1 MNPTGIMEWMK
12 RFSIALCALLL
23 WVSFPTS
30 PAQAI
35 SIGQS
40 CAKAK
45 LGKRITATVRINNT
59 SKKKKLVLVCRKRS
73 GRKVWIRA
81 AVQTPVTTTTTTTTT
96 VPEPITSYTVSVDE
110 TDQTLHTITIE
121 GMQPRTFFLNV
132 PASYT
137 PGTPTPLLLA
147 FHSRTTNGKE
157 ILATSQILSWAA
169 AMNII
174 VVAVNGAVHEGY
186 SSWNAGRCC
195 TNATTYEENDVLL
208 TSTIIDYLESLAT
221 IDASR
226 VWAMGHSNGGMM
238 AYRLACELSD
248 KITAVAVVTGA
259 LVDDSCNPTQPVS
272 VIHLHG
278 NLDPTVPFHG
288 GGKFETPSIYHSIAE
303 FTKVNQC
310 NISPNE
316 YVMPNKE
323 KFHWICKSGFE
334 VQLINYQEVSHQW
347 VDGYTEQILQFLF
360 AHPRK

>member
-1 MNPTGIMEWMK
+1 MK

-45 LGKRITATVRINNT
+45 LGKRITARVKINNS
-59 SKKKKLVLVCRKRS
+59 SKKKRLVLVCRKRS

-110 TDQTLHTITIE
+110 TDQTLHTITVE

-132 PASYT
+132 PESYT
-137 PGTPTPLLLA
+137 PGAPTPLLLA

-195 TNATTYEENDVLL
+195 TNATTYEEDDVLL
-208 TSTIIDYLESLAT
+208 TSTIISYLESRAT

-238 AYRLACELSD
+238 AYRLACDLSE

-259 LVDDSCNPTQPVS
+259 LVDDSCNPSKPVS
-272 VIHLHG
+272 AIHLHG
-278 NLDPTVPFHG
+278 NLDPTVPIQG
-288 GGKFETPSIYHSIAE
+288 GGKLDTPNIYYSVLDYVNAKACNDNSSTN
-303 FTKVNQC
+303 FTDVEQQFMWSCSNGTQVKLVNFLE
-310 NISPNE
+310 N
-316 YVMPNKE
+316 
-323 KFHWICKSGFE
+323 
-334 VQLINYQEVSHQW
+334 SHQW
-347 VDGYTEQILQFLF
+347 ADGYTKEILQFLV
-360 AHPRK
+360 AHPRY

>member
-110 TDQTLHTITIE
+110 TDQTLHTITVE

-195 TNATTYEENDVLL
+195 TNATTYEEDDVLL
-208 TSTIIDYLESLAT
+208 TSTIISYLESRAT

-238 AYRLACELSD
+238 AYRLACELSE
-248 KITAVAVVTGA
+248 KITAVAVVAGA
-259 LVDDSCNPTQPVS
+259 LVNDSCNRGKQVPL
-272 VIHLHG
+272 IHLHG
-278 NLDPTVPFHG
+278 DLDPTVPYQG
-288 GGKFETPSIYHSIAE
+288 GGKFETPNIYYSTLDYARANSCTSTPRE
-303 FTKVNQC
+303 NLD
-310 NISPNE
+310 S
-316 YVMPNKE
+316 
-323 KFHWICKSGFE
+323 
-334 VQLINYQEVSHQW
+334 VQQRYIWDCAYGGHVELANYMQESHQW
-347 VDGYTEQILQFLF
+347 VDGYTEQILHFLF
-360 AHPRK
+360 AHPRY

>member
-1 MNPTGIMEWMK
+1 MEWMK

-174 VVAVNGAVHEGY
+174 VVAVNGAVHEFA
-186 SSWNAGRCC
+186 SSWNAGGCC
-195 TNATTYEENDVLL
+195 EPATTHNENDVLL
-208 TSTIIDYLESLAT
+208 TSTIIDYLESQAT

-303 FTKVNQC
+303 FTKLNRCSTPASEFVT
-310 NISPNE
+310 PT
-316 YVMPNKE
+316 KE
-323 KFHWICKSGFE
+323 KYQWICNNGFE
-334 VQLINYQEVSHQW
+334 ALLVNYQEESHQW
-347 VDGYTEQILQFLF
+347 GDGYTEQILQFLF

>member
-1 MNPTGIMEWMK
+1 
-12 RFSIALCALLL
+12 
-23 WVSFPTS
+23 
-30 PAQAI
+30 
-35 SIGQS
+35 
-40 CAKAK
+40 
-45 LGKRITATVRINNT
+45 
-59 SKKKKLVLVCRKRS
+59 
-73 GRKVWIRA
+73 VWIRA

-96 VPEPITSYTVSVDE
+96 TVPEPVTSYTVSADAL
-110 TDQTLHTITIE
+110 DPTLQIIAIE
-121 GMQPRTFFLNV
+121 GMQPRSFFLNV

-137 PGTPTPLLLA
+137 PGSPTPLLLA
-147 FHSRTTNGKE
+147 FHSRTTTGKE
-157 ILATSQILSWAA
+157 ILTSSQILSWAA

-208 TSTIIDYLESLAT
+208 TSTIIDYLKSQAT
-221 IDASR
+221 IDESR
-226 VWAMGHSNGGMM
+226 IWAMGHSNGGMM
-238 AYRLACELSD
+238 AYRLACDLSE

-259 LVDDSCNPTQPVS
+259 LVDDSCNPSKPVS

-310 NISPNE
+310 NILPIDYE
-316 YVMPNKE
+316 MPSKE
-323 KFHWICKSGFE
+323 KYQWICKSGFE
-334 VQLINYQEVSHQW
+334 ALLINYQEVSHQW

>member
-1 MNPTGIMEWMK
+1 MSTVK
-12 RFSIALCALLL
+12 RLSIALCTLFL
-23 WVSFPTS
+23 WVSLPS
-30 PAQAI
+30 SQAHAI
-35 SIGQS
+35 AIGQS

-45 LGKRITATVRINNT
+45 LGARITVTI
-59 SKKKKLVLVCRKRS
+59 KKKKTVLVCRKRS

-110 TDQTLHTITIE
+110 TDQTLHTITVE

-132 PASYT
+132 PESYT

-195 TNATTYEENDVLL
+195 TNATTYEEDDVLL
-208 TSTIIDYLESLAT
+208 TSTIISYLESRAT

-238 AYRLACELSD
+238 AYRLACDLSE

-259 LVDDSCNPTQPVS
+259 LVDDSCNPGKQVPL
-272 VIHLHG
+272 IHLHG
-278 NLDPTVPFHG
+278 DLDPTVPYQG
-288 GGKFETPSIYHSIAE
+288 GGKFETPSIYHSTAE
-303 FTKVNQC
+303 FAKLNQC
-310 NISPNE
+310 STPANE
-316 YVMPNKE
+316 YVSPTKE
-323 KFHWICKSGFE
+323 KFQWICSNGFE
-334 VQLINYQEVSHQW
+334 ALLVNYQEESHGW
-347 VDGYTEQILQFLF
+347 GDGYTEQIL
-360 AHPRK
+360 

>member
-1 MNPTGIMEWMK
+1 VK
-12 RFSIALCALLL
+12 RLSIALCALLL
-23 WVSFPTS
+23 WVSLPAS

-45 LGKRITATVRINNT
+45 LGKRITATVKINNT
-59 SKKKKLVLVCRKRS
+59 SKKKKLVLVCRRRS

-81 AVQTPVTTTTTTTTT
+81 AIQTPVTTTTTTTTT
-96 VPEPITSYTVSVDE
+96 VPEPV
-110 TDQTLHTITIE
+110 TLYNVTEDALDPTLRIIAID
-121 GMQPRTFFLNV
+121 GMQPRSFFLNV

-147 FHSRTTNGKE
+147 FHSRTTTGKE
-157 ILATSQILSWAA
+157 IMTSSQILSWAA

-174 VVAVNGAVHEGY
+174 VVAVNGAVHEGF

-208 TSTIIDYLESLAT
+208 ASTIIDYLKSQAT
-221 IDASR
+221 IDSSR

-238 AYRLACELSD
+238 AYRLACDLSD

-259 LVDDSCNPTQPVS
+259 LMDDTCNPTKPVS

-288 GGKFETPSIYHSIAE
+288 GGKFETPSIYHSMFE
-303 FTKVNQC
+303 FAKVNGC
-310 NISPNE
+310 SNSPNE
-316 YVMPNKE
+316 YVSPIKE
-323 KFHWICKSGFE
+323 TYQWICSSGYE
-334 VQLINYQEVSHQW
+334 ALLINFQEESHGW
-347 VDGYTEQILQFLF
+347 ADGYTETVISFLF